1 MATCAL
7 SCSVRK
13 GSQTRSVI
21 KPPSLGKMC
30 SRSILYGA
38 NYHSPFPSVKPPTAP
53 HYEVCSAL
61 REKAFDPVGRGLD
74 SLSGRAEAVTYRRW
88 SGGRKDGRSRLPS
101 LWLCKPVFWYCDL
114 RIS

>member
-38 NYHSPFPSVKPPTAP
+38 NYHSPFPSVKPPMATG
-53 HYEVCSAL
+53 HEVWFTL
-61 REKAFDPVGRGLD
+61 REKAFEPVGRGFD
-74 SLSGRAEAVTYRRW
+74 SLRARESSNLSDGGLV
-88 SGGRKDGRSRLPS
+88 GRKTAGYACRA
-101 LWLCKPVFWYCDL
+101 CGF
-114 RIS
+114 